1 MDIQTICSL
10 IVNDCFL
17 LKISGRSPS
26 STENAC
32 IRCFLLLIMAS
43 RSHAGGWIYGKVC
56 NGSEVIQSR
65 KNLKKVA
72 FRGSKIRRIAQ
83 NIYQLF
89 IYFQTEL
96 FVWDPMK
103 NLNLPQNNQFVGL
116 QKRRISAIWSFLLL
130 VHTFSQKRVV
140 PVPERSGWEISQ
152 RLGNWKLWWLCHP
165 PRKPET
171 DRYMHFV
178 HHPSFTLFC
187 VFTCLITSP
196 IIFEVKLSLPRKQL
210 EWCYWN

>member
-1 MDIQTICSL
+1 M
-10 IVNDCFL
+10 
-17 LKISGRSPS
+17 LKIAGRRPS

-43 RSHAGGWIYGKVC
+43 RSHAGGWIDGKVC

-96 FVWDPMK
+96 FVLVPMK
-103 NLNLPQNNQFVGL
+103 NLNLLQHNQVVEL

-130 VHTFSQKRVV
+130 IHVLSQERFL
-140 PVPERSGWEISQ
+140 PVLERSG
-152 RLGNWKLWWLCHP
+152 
-165 PRKPET
+165 
-171 DRYMHFV
+171 
-178 HHPSFTLFC
+178 
-187 VFTCLITSP
+187 
-196 IIFEVKLSLPRKQL
+196 
-210 EWCYWN
+210 